1 MQFGRFAEARELLE
15 KAAALTSP
23 RHDEPHLFSHGS
35 NPGIFCQSYLAHVL
49 AFMGHADEALKT
61 VEGNLAIARERA
73 RDPSHLYSY
82 VDALAFAGRVHALL
96 GNSSAVKLLS
106 HELLAISRRNHYAY
120 FEAIGTIQGGWA
132 LAKEGS
138 LPLGIRQMREGVAAL
153 EQTGTGLG
161 ARGFYVQIAEFHVQL
176 GEKQEALAM
185 LDMARGRRDGEPAF
199 GMRRSSACAVRLR
212 RCHLKPILMPRRQA
226 FARPCP
232 SPATRTRGHWRS
244 RLSSATR
251 AF

>member
-1 MQFGRFAEARELLE
+1 
-15 KAAALTSP
+15 
-23 RHDEPHLFSHGS
+23 
-35 NPGIFCQSYLAHVL
+35 
-49 AFMGHADEALKT
+49 MGHADEALKT

-185 LDMARGRRDGEPAF
+185 LDMAEGPPGWGTRVWDAEIERVRGEIAAMSPQADPDAAQASFCKALSIARNQNARTLEVKAVLSYARFLKDQRRRGDAGDALASVLNEYSDTRDFPDLKDA
-199 GMRRSSACAVRLR
+199 RL
-212 RCHLKPILMPRRQA
+212 LLADLSVQA
-226 FARPCP
+226 
-232 SPATRTRGHWRS
+232 
-244 RLSSATR
+244 
-251 AF
+251 